1 MCRGSSCI
9 PSSGSE
15 FSESPSYQQVIAELD
30 IIVADTFLHDSSI
43 EKEILV
49 VTKMPLPP
57 LVYFS
62 YEGVLERVLRVF
74 AEGAIAY

>member
-1 MCRGSSCI
+1 VCRGSSCI

-15 FSESPSYQQVIAELD
+15 LSESSSYQQVIAEVD
-30 IIVADTFLHDSSI
+30 IIVTDTFLHDSSI

-49 VTKMPLPP
+49 VTKMPFSP

-62 YEGVLERVLRVF
+62 LEGVLERVLRVF
-74 AEGAIAY
+74 SERAIA